1 MPPKRRSRSLSTG
14 ARARPDMSA
23 VLPRKPPKVTIS
35 TNYTPLDAVD
45 SGSASAGTS
54 LYLHPAGAGASSSAG
69 SGGSRGSGGG
79 GSHGPGGGGGGGWG
93 GWGGW
98 GGGWGWRGFGG
109 FGGSGRGGGVFRP
122 SSLGGDEEEER
133 EAPAGGGR
141 SRSNPRLRPVGGVRR
156 VNPRSRSVGV
166 GRGPVGLRLHRP
178 MHRRG
183 GRNPQPGSRGL
194 GGRGGDDHD
203 YRRAYEILDQ
213 GMSSALSAI
222 PQGPQ
227 RGGDELDYR
236 RAHEILGQGVS
247 AALSTIAQGPQGGV
261 PGVERRSVGV
271 GTPRGSRHGSRHS
284 SSDSNPPGGGRRR
297 GSVGSDRFPRERE
310 SVDSSELRKRL
321 AGVLP
326 MRAGRGHNTP
336 RGTPGTPGTPS
347 SVGSEERRAIDEDM
361 RARLAALLGR
371 PVRGN
376 TPGRAPGGAPGNRS
390 VGVGPSRPP
399 SRRGSIERD
408 AKLLAD
414 LADLEAQTPYV
425 PYNGPQAGRIARD
438 RAAHEALE
446 QMPDPLFAPGGGL
459 GVQYPEMDD
468 EAQAELDR
476 LRYEWANR
484 EADRLRGVLP
494 QAQATPLPPA
504 DAVAGGKAR
513 KSLRVGDRVQKEK
526 GRGPRERE
534 RDSSRRRARRQRE
547 GERARD
553 EVMLRQA
560 ADAGSARRK
569 AREAARR
576 EAEAKEVADRQAAAE
591 EIQRKRR
598 SAERRKE
605 AFELAMRGRG
615 ALAMPLPNDDEILD
629 DLPGGNAAPG
639 IPVGDAEMDGADG
652 EGELAALQ
660 ERLDQEMQAVDADPA
675 AIDDLRREIRLVN
688 GLIRKRRGDKGRGKG
703 RRLGIKKEREMKKE
717 SAERK
722 SAERRKRQRAAEE
735 QQMAARA
742 AEEERQRLE
751 RELAQQREE
760 EAKQREEEAGRVLAA
775 ENERQARS
783 AERRARLALKERR
796 RKRREREEPALKRA
810 RTPANGPSRSAD
822 RLRRQK
828 WQEQENPR
836 PPPFVEAGY
845 SERESAE
852 RRRLAAEQRADAA
865 ARERAAAVP
874 NHHDRREVRI
884 EEARAKRAAAAA
896 AKEARARGA
905 VRGGDTRP
913 RNQADAFAA
922 AHADPNRIAAV
933 NAAADV
939 PAPAPAA
946 APVPPR
952 GGGGPVRKKRKS
964 EAEKLRDD
972 KAGWGK
978 TPYNKHAGAMNNKR
992 QTKQRTK
999 KRDVSRTR
1007 NMSKKPVGA
1016 VFKTVLPR

>member
-1 MPPKRRSRSLSTG
+1 M
-14 ARARPDMSA
+14 
-23 VLPRKPPKVTIS
+23 LPRKPPKVTIS

-54 LYLHPAGAGASSSAG
+54 LYLPPAGAGAGGSAG
-69 SGGSRGSGGG
+69 RGGSGGSGGG
-79 GSHGPGGGGGGGWG
+79 GSHGPGGGSGGGWG
-93 GWGGW
+93 GD
-98 GGGWGWRGFGG
+98 WGWRGFGG
-109 FGGSGRGGGVFRP
+109 FRGSGGSGGSGRGKG
-122 SSLGGDEEEER
+122 
-133 EAPAGGGR
+133 
-141 SRSNPRLRPVGGVRR
+141 
-156 VNPRSRSVGV
+156 GV
-166 GRGPVGLRLHRP
+166 GRA
-178 MHRRG
+178 
-183 GRNPQPGSRGL
+183 
-194 GGRGGDDHD
+194 GRGDALDYSRAHD
-203 YRRAYEILDQ
+203 ILDQ
-213 GMSSALSAI
+213 GMSAALSTI
-222 PQGPQ
+222 SQGPQ
-227 RGGDELDYR
+227 GGVQGVERRSGGVGTGDELDYR
-236 RAHEILGQGVS
+236 RAHEILDQGVS
-247 AALSTIAQGPQGGV
+247 AALSTISRGPQGGI
-261 PGVERRSVGV
+261 PGVQRRSVGV
-271 GTPRGSRHGSRHS
+271 GTPRAERRSIGAGTPRGSHHGSRHGSRHS

-297 GSVGSDRFPRERE
+297 GSVGSDRFSRERE

-336 RGTPGTPGTPS
+336 RGTPGTPG

-376 TPGRAPGGAPGNRS
+376 TPGRTPGGAPGNRS

-446 QMPDPLFAPGGGL
+446 QMPDPPFAPGGGL

-760 EAKQREEEAGRVLAA
+760 EAKQREEEAGGVLAA

-1016 VFKTVLPR
+1016 VFKTVLPC